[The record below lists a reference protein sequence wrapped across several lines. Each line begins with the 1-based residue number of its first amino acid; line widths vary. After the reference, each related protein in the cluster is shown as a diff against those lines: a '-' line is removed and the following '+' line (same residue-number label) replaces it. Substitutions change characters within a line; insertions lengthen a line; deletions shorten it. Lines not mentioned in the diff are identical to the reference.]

1 MISGKKVYLKEVE
14 EEHLPILLKYRN
26 NPNFRK
32 YYREYRVLN
41 SQNKLNWWKDKVC
54 NDDSWQFFVV
64 TPHQEPDKVI
74 GSVGLTYI
82 HPVYKSGE
90 FSLTIGDEDYRGG
103 GYGSDALRTVIM
115 FGFDQLNLNRI
126 WCEVYSNNKAV
137 DVYKHIGFK
146 EEGVLRQS
154 VFKDGEYHDSHVM
167 SMLKSEYKEL
177 EKQWKK

>member
-1 MISGKKVYLKEVE
+1 MITGKKVNLKEVE
-14 EEHLPILLKYRN
+14 EKDLPILLKYRN
-26 NPNFRK
+26 NPDFRK

-41 SQNKLNWWKDKVC
+41 LQNKLDWWKDKIC

-103 GYGSDALRTVIM
+103 GYGSDALRTLIKY
-115 FGFDQLNLNRI
+115 GFEDSVSSTDDCLNIKFERI
-126 WCEVYSNNKAV
+126 SLLFFS
-137 DVYKHIGFK
+137 IFFK
-146 EEGVLRQS
+146 LIS
-154 VFKDGEYHDSHVM
+154 YI
-167 SMLKSEYKEL
+167 LLSEISRL
-177 EKQWKK
+177 SS